1 MTDLLSRLAEAIAAE
16 ADKPRAERVGLAH
29 VMIAVVQP
37 DLAARDAEIR
47 RLTAER
53 HRYRDAWRNART
65 RARDSA
71 ADEAMWRRIVT
82 STEQDRDH
90 VLADNDRLT
99 AELQQNRQQ
108 TETLAGIVAL
118 HLHTG
123 WHLPKRTAEEKTR
136 AKWAAGEA
144 NALAAALHAAEIN
157 VFADHNPAPSGA

>member
-1 MTDLLSRLAEAIAAE
+1 MTDQPQPDLVTRVATAITAEAM
-16 ADKPRAERVGLAH
+16 KPRAERVGLVH

-37 DLAARDAEIR
+37 DLDARDAEI
-47 RLTAER
+47 
-53 HRYRDAWRNART
+53 AWLR
-65 RARDSA
+65 
-71 ADEAMWRRIVT
+71 
-82 STEQDRDH
+82 QH
-90 VLADNDRLT
+90 VH
-99 AELQQNRQQ
+99 ELQSKVMSSNNGQCCCSFDGPGDVCMVHSPTVDSLRVELEQARQR

-157 VFADHNPAPSGA
+157 VFADHNPAGVSGA